1 MVVDSIMS
9 GATHVMG
16 FYTGH
21 FDHVT
26 EHTCAL
32 CEYPH
37 GFVLSDDQLSIFHDR
52 ENISPHDFV
61 YISSKHP
68 GISLSANQ
76 ISQSKYSTHGYQEG
90 LLFFRRKSISQQKT
104 SNRQHPSMVST
115 PIYVLLYSSML

>member
-26 EHTCAL
+26 EHACAL
-32 CEYPH
+32 REYPH
-37 GFVLSDDQLSIFHDR
+37 GFVLSDDQLSIFHDQ

-68 GISLSANQ
+68 GISLSA
-76 ISQSKYSTHGYQEG
+76 IRFHKASTQHMAI
-90 LLFFRRKSISQQKT
+90 RKVFYFLEES
-104 SNRQHPSMVST
+104 PSVNKRLQT
-115 PIYVLLYSSML
+115 GNIHQW